1 MPRVGDEWPRYVS
14 NVTSLETTHNAQ
26 WRREPANPFGRPSI
40 STPIRHS
47 APKPPLKWRDRRT
60 MSLGGPGRGVSCP
73 GCRVRVLTFT
83 HFFSFRPSVHA
94 APPGV
99 STPGVHTPSLVL
111 AHCSH
116 TKSGVSTPRRGKN
129 GDFEPQNAIF
139 EPYTAGLCTYPRAPS
154 PILARAEVLA
164 RVNTS

>member
-1 MPRVGDEWPRYVS
+1 MSIFYRDISPKVDCLPKFDPICDSRVHMY
-14 NVTSLETTHNAQ
+14 SLTILPLTHHNT
-26 WRREPANPFGRPSI
+26 RPMS
-40 STPIRHS
+40 H
-47 APKPPLKWRDRRT
+47 LK
-60 MSLGGPGRGVSCP
+60 VHN
-73 GCRVRVLTFT
+73 RVRVLTFT
-83 HFFSFRPSVHA
+83 RFFSFRPSVHA

-116 TKSGVSTPRRGKN
+116 TTSGVSTPRRGKN

-139 EPYTAGLCTYPRAPS
+139 EPYTAVLCTYPRAPS